1 MTILCVIGARGGSQ
15 GLPGKNIKPLLGKP
29 LIVWTIETALS
40 VPEIDKVVVSTD
52 SEEIASVARNAGAEV
67 PFMRPDSL
75 SGPEI
80 GKFNVWQHALRSC
93 EEFYKENYEIFIDLD
108 CTNPLRDVSDVSNV
122 IKQLK
127 RG

>member
-52 SEEIASVARNAGAEV
+52 SVSYTHLTLPTIYSV
-67 PFMRPDSL
+67 
-75 SGPEI
+75 
-80 GKFNVWQHALRSC
+80 
-93 EEFYKENYEIFIDLD
+93 
-108 CTNPLRDVSDVSNV
+108 
-122 IKQLK
+122 
-127 RG
+127 